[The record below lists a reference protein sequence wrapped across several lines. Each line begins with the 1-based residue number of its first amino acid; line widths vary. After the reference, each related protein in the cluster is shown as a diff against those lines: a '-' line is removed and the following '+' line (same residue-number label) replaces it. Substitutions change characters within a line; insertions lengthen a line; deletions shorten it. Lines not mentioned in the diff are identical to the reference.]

1 MVRTFASIAAFGVAV
16 LLSHGPVLAQVA
28 AARGSVASSTKSAS
42 DPTPYPADAKNWPG
56 QGAIRVYGYMN
67 NYRQSFWRERERKQ
81 GSVVFAGDSLVGRW
95 RTLAEDLPGVPV
107 ANRGMD
113 AEVSRGLLFR
123 FKEDVLDLHP
133 EAIVLL
139 IGTNDVGAQ
148 QDIRQTRS
156 NLVEML
162 DMAEREMPRVPIVL
176 CTLPPRGDMTS
187 PSDLSRLNDANML
200 IASMAQ
206 GRSHV
211 AVLDLHALLSDPDGS
226 PHAAYFVDDKLH
238 MTTAGYQRFR
248 DALLP
253 VLNQFKRG

>member
-1 MVRTFASIAAFGVAV
+1 MQASLAGLARIAHADGDNTA
-16 LLSHGPVLAQVA
+16 SAPVQA
-28 AARGSVASSTKSAS
+28 ASG
-42 DPTPYPADAKNWPG
+42 PTPYPVDAASWPG

-81 GSVVFAGDSLVGRW
+81 GSVVFAGDSLIGRW

-107 ANRGMD
+107 SNRGMD

-133 EAIVLL
+133 KAIVLL
-139 IGTNDVGAQ
+139 IGTNDVGMQ
-148 QDIRQTRS
+148 QDVHQTRS
-156 NLVEML
+156 NLVAML
-162 DMAEREMPRVPIVL
+162 DMAERAVPGVPIVL

-187 PSDLSRLNDANML
+187 PSDLNRLNDANML

-206 GRSHV
+206 GHSHV

-226 PHAAYFVDDKLH
+226 PHSAYFVSDKLH
-238 MTTAGYQRFR
+238 LSAAGYQRFR

-253 VLNQFKRG
+253 ILNRFKRG